1 MLHAYK
7 SQCFP
12 RHCSLFSLQNAWVP
26 MAPSK
31 QLPSTSSTLGT
42 AVSLSLLK
50 EEGWLLENL
59 AAKDASRSS
68 FWMTFANDPK
78 RSKKQLGN

>member
-1 MLHAYK
+1 
-7 SQCFP
+7 
-12 RHCSLFSLQNAWVP
+12 
-26 MAPSK
+26 MAPWGPSSK

-59 AAKDASRSS
+59 AAGSEPVIFLDDQKKIQK
-68 FWMTFANDPK
+68 DPK
-78 RSKKQLGN
+78 SSWETRC